1 MGCAA
6 RGLAQTAPPTPPA
19 PQPDPLPVFRV
30 TIVELAPLPG
40 INVPAVELAAP
51 VQTADTAALRR
62 SGSVDLADL
71 MNRQFASVHVNETQ
85 GNPFQP
91 DFNFRGYTAS
101 PLLGAPQGLSVY
113 MDGVRL
119 NQPFGEVVSW
129 DLIPRAAIA
138 STAFMPGSN
147 PLFGLN
153 TLGGAVTVQTK
164 DGRSAPGTSVQ
175 AIYGSDVRRAVEFE
189 HGGSRSSGLH
199 WFLAGNLFAE
209 DGWREA
215 SPSIVRQLFGKVG
228 QHRDRSDIALSVSHA
243 DNVLNGN
250 GLQELRLIEL
260 DRDSVYTLPDENAN
274 RSTFLNLTATLRP
287 TARTT
292 WSGNAYFRR
301 IRTNTLNGD
310 INEESLDQS
319 VYQPNVAERA
329 ALAAA
334 GYTGFPS
341 SGESASNTPFPQW
354 RCIANVLLVDEPSE
368 KCNGLIN
375 RSNTRQRTAG
385 LSAQVTFHGADG
397 PRRNQLTVGG
407 GVDASR
413 VDFAQSTELGYLA
426 PDRGVVGLGV
436 FADGET
442 GGEADGEP
450 FDTRVD
456 LGGRIRTMSAY
467 LSDTLSLGDAW
478 HVTVSGRINRT
489 SIENRDRIVPGG
501 GTGSLDGDHTFVR
514 FNPSAGVT
522 YTASPRVNLYA
533 GYSEGSRAPA
543 SIELGC
549 ADPESPCRL
558 PNAMAGDPPLE
569 QVVAR
574 TVEAGARSA
583 SASRLQWNAGVFFAN
598 NANDI
603 LFVASEQTGFGYF
616 RNFGST
622 RRQGIELGMVA
633 SVGRVSLG
641 ANYAFLSATFQ
652 SEELVNGTGNST
664 NEEAEEGFP
673 GGEGAIE
680 IEPGDQIPAAPRHL
694 GKLFADLQAGP
705 RLSLHMNLVA
715 SSGAWARGNE
725 NNEHEPDGVYYLG
738 PGRTDAYAV
747 VNLGVRY
754 QVTRRVELLAQ
765 INNLLDTDYNTV
777 AQLGPTGITPDGAYV
792 ARPFPAIGGEFP
804 VTQSTFFGP
813 GAPRTAWVGTRVV
826 F

>member
-1 MGCAA
+1 MIGCAA
-6 RGLAQTAPPTPPA
+6 RGLAQTAPTTPA
-19 PQPDPLPVFRV
+19 PPTEPLPVFRV

-51 VQTADTAALRR
+51 VQTADTAAIRR

-91 DFNFRGYTAS
+91 DFNFRGYSAS

-129 DLIPRAAIA
+129 DLIPRVAIA
-138 STAFMPGSN
+138 STTFMPGSN

-164 DGRSAPGTSVQ
+164 DGRSAPGTSLQ
-175 AIYGSDVRRAVEFE
+175 AIYGSNVRRAVEFE
-189 HGGSRSSGLH
+189 HGGSRASGLH
-199 WFLAGNLFAE
+199 WFLAGNLFGE

-215 SPSIVRQLFGKVG
+215 SPSTVRQAFGKIG
-228 QHRDRSDIALSVSHA
+228 QHRDRGDVALTVSHA
-243 DNVLNGN
+243 DNKLTGN
-250 GLQELRLIEL
+250 GLQELRLLEA
-260 DRDSVYTLPDENAN
+260 DRGSFYTKPDETNN
-274 RSTFLNLTATLRP
+274 RSTFLNLTGSFRP
-287 TARTT
+287 STRVT

-319 VYQPNVAERA
+319 LYQPDADERA
-329 ALAAA
+329 ALSAA
-334 GYTGFPS
+334 GYTGVPS
-341 SGESASNTPFPQW
+341 SGENASNTPFPQW

-375 RSNTRQRTAG
+375 RSHTRQRTAG
-385 LSAQVTFHGADG
+385 LAAQVTFHGADG
-397 PRRNQLTVGG
+397 PRRNQLTLGAG
-407 GVDASR
+407 FDASR
-413 VDFAQSTELGYLA
+413 VDFEQSTELGYLT
-426 PDRGVVGLGV
+426 PDRGVQGLGA
-436 FADGET
+436 FGDGET

-467 LSDTLSLGDAW
+467 VSDTLSIGEAW
-478 HVTVSGRINRT
+478 HLTVSGRLNRT
-489 SIENRDRIVPGG
+489 SIENRDRILPGG
-501 GTGSLDGDHTFVR
+501 GTGSLDGDHVFVR

-549 ADPESPCRL
+549 ADPESPCKL

-569 QVVAR
+569 QVVTR

-583 SASRLQWNAGVFFAN
+583 SASRLQWNAGVFFAT

-616 RNFGST
+616 RNFGETHRHGFEAGLSAT
-622 RRQGIELGMVA
+622 
-633 SVGRVSLG
+633 VGRVSAG
-641 ANYAFLSATFQ
+641 ANYTFLSATFQ

-680 IEPGDQIPAAPRHL
+680 IEPGAEMPGTPRHL
-694 GKLFADLQAGP
+694 GKLFADIRAGDT
-705 RLSLHMNLVA
+705 LSLHVNLVA

-725 NNEHEPDGVYYLG
+725 NNAHEPDDVYYLG

-754 QVTRRVELLAQ
+754 QVARRVELLAQ
-765 INNLLDTDYNTV
+765 INNLLDLDYNTV
-777 AQLGPTGITPDGAYV
+777 AQLGPTGITPSGTYV